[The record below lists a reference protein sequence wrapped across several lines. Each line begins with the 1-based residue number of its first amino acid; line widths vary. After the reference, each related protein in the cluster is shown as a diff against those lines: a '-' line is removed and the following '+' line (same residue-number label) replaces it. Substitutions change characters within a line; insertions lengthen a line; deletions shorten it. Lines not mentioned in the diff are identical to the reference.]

1 MREAFLKMFWGFLF
15 VLLEIHIIVVDIL
28 PDPIGYIL
36 IILGLAWF
44 RESYDV
50 AKKAHQFAIGL
61 AVLSIPSVFVSQQV
75 VDQVGTFGSSSGIYG
90 FIMQGL
96 NLVLVFMV
104 FKLLLKVAYDEGGS
118 ELVRGTGILF
128 KMYMTVLIFALILPI
143 FTVGVVNQAFTS
155 IVIVTSL
162 LALVLE
168 IVYLVWLRK
177 FSKLG
182 G

>member
-1 MREAFLKMFWGFLF
+1 MREAFHKMFWGFLF

-44 RESYDV
+44 RESYNE
-50 AKKAHQFAIGL
+50 AKKAHQFAIVL
-61 AVLSIPSVFVSQQV
+61 TVLSIPSVFISQQAV
-75 VDQVGTFGSSSGIYG
+75 NQIGTFGSASGTYG
-90 FIMQGL
+90 FIMQAL
-96 NLVLVFMV
+96 NLILVFMV
-104 FKLLLKVAYDEGGS
+104 FQLLLKVADQAGEN
-118 ELVRGTGILF
+118 ELVRGTTILF
-128 KMYMTVLIFALILPI
+128 KMYMTVMILALILPI
-143 FTVGVVNQAFTS
+143 FTVGVVNPVFTS
-155 IVIVTSL
+155 LVVVITL